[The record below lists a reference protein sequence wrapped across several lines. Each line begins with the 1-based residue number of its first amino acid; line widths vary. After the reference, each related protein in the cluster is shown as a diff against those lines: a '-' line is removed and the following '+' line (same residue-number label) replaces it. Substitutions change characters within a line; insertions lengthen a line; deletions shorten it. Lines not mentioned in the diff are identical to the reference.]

1 MKLLM
6 KRETLTTIDHAA
18 TGATARKERVGAG
31 ISLRNMADAIGLS
44 APYLSDLERGKRN
57 WSAAMHA
64 RWDLAVRKA
73 TNKKQGSNTRR
84 KK

>member
-18 TGATARKERVGAG
+18 TGATARKERVRAG
-31 ISLRNMADAIGLS
+31 ISLRNMADAMGLS

-57 WSAAMHA
+57 WNAAMHA
-64 RWDLAVRKA
+64 RWDLAIRNA
-73 TNKKQGSNTRR
+73 TKRR
-84 KK
+84 KRK

>member
-18 TGATARKERVGAG
+18 TGATARKERVAAG
-31 ISLRNMADAIGLS
+31 ISLRNMADAMGLS

-57 WSAAMHA
+57 WSAVMHA
-64 RWDLAVRKA
+64 RWDLAIRKA
-73 TNKKQGSNTRR
+73 TKRR
-84 KK
+84 KS